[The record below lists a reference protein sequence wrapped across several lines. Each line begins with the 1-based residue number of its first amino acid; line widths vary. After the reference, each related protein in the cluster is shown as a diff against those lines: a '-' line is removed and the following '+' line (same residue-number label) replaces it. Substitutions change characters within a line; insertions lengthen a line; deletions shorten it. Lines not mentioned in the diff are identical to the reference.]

1 MARLKLVTPGEAT
14 GKQKDILTTLEGKFG
29 KAPLLMQALTN
40 SPATMNSYLSLFA
53 NLSEGRF
60 SNQLA
65 RKIGL
70 AIGEENGC
78 EYCISLLAAIAKL
91 QKLTEEDIHLARR
104 GQSADPKEQALL
116 SFLLVVMRHKGDVTD
131 GELQAVK
138 DSGWEDAD
146 IAELFGHMILNFM
159 TNYGW
164 KVARTDID
172 YPVLRLFDQ
181 DKIKRGNTHAV
192 KVVA

>member
-1 MARLKLVTPGEAT
+1 MTRINLVSPEKAT
-14 GKQKDILTTLEGKFG
+14 GKQKEILTTLEGKFG

-40 SPATMNSYLSLFA
+40 SPAVMNSYLALFG

-91 QKLTEEDIHLARR
+91 QKLTEQDIDLARR
-104 GQSADPKEQALL
+104 AKSLDAKEQSLL
-116 SFLLVVMRHKGDVTD
+116 DFLIIVMRTKGDVTD
-131 GELQAVK
+131 EELQTVK
-138 DSGWEDAD
+138 DAGWEDAD
-146 IAELFGHMILNFM
+146 IAELFGHLILNFM

-181 DKIKRGNTHAV
+181 SKIKRGSSHPV

>member
-1 MARLKLVTPGEAT
+1 MTRINLVSPEKAT
-14 GKQKDILTTLEGKFG
+14 GKQKEILTTLEGKFG

-40 SPATMNSYLSLFA
+40 SPAVMNSYLALFG

-91 QKLTEEDIHLARR
+91 QKLTEQDIELARR
-104 GQSADPKEQALL
+104 AKSLDAKEQALL
-116 SFLLVVMRHKGDVTD
+116 DFLIIVMRTKGDVTD
-131 GELQAVK
+131 EELQNVK
-138 DSGWEDAD
+138 DAGWEDAD

-181 DKIKRGNTHAV
+181 SKISRGSSHLV